1 MTSSRTSFRRAL
13 PIAALGLC
21 LAPAAVVAQG
31 AGAAW
36 TPADAPLMTRWGRA
50 VTPDNVWPEYPRPQ
64 MVREEWLNLNGL
76 WEYAIT
82 DGAAA
87 EPDEFDGSIL
97 VPFAVESA
105 LSGVGKRVLP
115 DQRLWYRR
123 GVRVPAAW
131 GDQRVLLHFGAVDW
145 DASVWVNGI
154 PAASHRGGYDPF
166 SVDITAFV
174 RPGEAQEITVAVR
187 DPSSTGDQARG
198 KQKLQP
204 QGIWYTPTT
213 GIWQTVWLEPVPR
226 EMAIGELRVTP
237 DLDRGVVEVA
247 VLGREPVNSDA
258 YAVRVTALDQGRPVA
273 ESVNRIDR
281 LHTLAIPDAKL
292 WSPDSPFL
300 YDLRAELFRIDDPV
314 SLPPA
319 GEGPRRIV
327 RRGAQEQA
335 RFSIPAQAPLLDR
348 VDSYFGMRKISVAT
362 AADGHPQLMLN
373 GRPLFQYG
381 TLDQGYWPDGV
392 LTPPSDEAMR
402 YDLEFLKEA
411 GFNML
416 RKHIKVE
423 PARYYYWTDRLGLLV
438 WQDMPSGMMMGDE
451 RFKDRSTIQHVMAE
465 DEGEML
471 RRQESAA
478 QFELELQRMM
488 DGLHHFP
495 SIVTWVVFNEGW
507 GQYDTRRISAAAEA
521 RDPSRLVN
529 AASGWRDVPAGH
541 FIAQHSY
548 DVDIWDR
555 TRDGRRNLLPDPQK
569 RRVAVMDEFGGLGY
583 PVQGHLWQPDGN
595 WGYQTYQDPDEL
607 LRQYRIR
614 LDQISEGRTTHAI
627 RAAVY
632 TQTTDVEGE
641 VNGLLT
647 YDREVVKLDP
657 TVLKELHA
665 PLYGPA
671 SSGTD

>member
-1 MTSSRTSFRRAL
+1 
-13 PIAALGLC
+13 
-21 LAPAAVVAQG
+21 
-31 AGAAW
+31 
-36 TPADAPLMTRWGRA
+36 MTRWGRA
-50 VTPDNVWPEYPRPQ
+50 VTPENVWPEYPRPQ
-64 MVREEWLNLNGL
+64 MEREEWLSLNGL
-76 WEYAIT
+76 WEYSIT
-82 DGAAA
+82 DRAAPA
-87 EPDEFDGSIL
+87 PSAFEGSIL

-115 DQRLWYRR
+115 EQRLWYRR
-123 GVRVPAAW
+123 DFTVPVGW
-131 GDQRVLLHFGAVDW
+131 DDRRVLLHFGAVDW
-145 DASVWVNGI
+145 DASVWVNGA
-154 PAASHRGGYDPF
+154 PAGWHRGGYDPF
-166 SVDITAFV
+166 SIDITDFI
-174 RPGEAQEITVAVR
+174 RPGQPQEIMVAVR

-213 GIWQTVWLEPVPR
+213 GIWQTVWLEPVAR
-226 EMAIGELRVTP
+226 EASIEKLRVTP
-237 DLDRGVVEVA
+237 DIDRGVLEVA
-247 VLGREPVNSDA
+247 VLGHQPVNSDE
-258 YAVRVTALDQGRPVA
+258 YAVRVTALDGGMTVA

-281 LHTLAIPDAKL
+281 LHTLSIPDAKL
-292 WSPDSPFL
+292 WSPESPFL
-300 YDLRAELFRIDDPV
+300 YDLRVELFRIPDPV
-314 SLPPA
+314 ALPPA
-319 GEGPRRIV
+319 AGGPRRII
-327 RRGAQEQA
+327 RRGPEEQGK
-335 RFSIPAQAPLLDR
+335 FSIPAEALLLDR

-362 AADGHPQLMLN
+362 ASDGYPQLMLN
-373 GRPLFQYG
+373 NEPLFQYG

-402 YDLEFLKEA
+402 FDLEFLKQA

-423 PARYYYWTDRLGLLV
+423 PARYYYWTDKLGLLV

-471 RRQESAA
+471 RREESAA
-478 QFELELQRMM
+478 QFEMELQRMM

-507 GQYDTRRISAAAEA
+507 GQYDTRRITAAVEA
-521 RDPSRLVN
+521 RDTSRLVN
-529 AASGWRDVPAGH
+529 AASGWRDVPAGD

-555 TRDGRRNLLPDPQK
+555 TRDGRRNLLPDPEK
-569 RRVAVMDEFGGLGY
+569 KRVAVMDEFGGLGY
-583 PVQGHLWQPDGN
+583 PIESHLWQSDRN
-595 WGYQTYQDPDEL
+595 WGYQTYHDPDEL
-607 LRQYRIR
+607 LKQYRIR
-614 LDQISEGRTTHAI
+614 LDQINEGRATHAI

-657 TVLKELHA
+657 SVLKEMHEQ
-665 PLYGPA
+665 LYRALP
-671 SSGTD
+671 TR